1 MTRDVQSSMADENV
15 IAVCVGGGDWPRG
28 ILSTAPIPDRWLGLI
43 ESPDGRRRL
52 APSGEAPRLSA
63 DDRLTLVR
71 NRPIAIAVRDA
82 DLVSRCG
89 HGIEAAAEI
98 LVRWNAREDDLAALR
113 RTLLHADTL
122 TLEALTRAVAD
133 GGALAALRAFVRERN
148 AESLI
153 GPDVREAFLN
163 ELRQSEAARRFA
175 FEAGLTFERVA
186 RLDLNSASFARERSA
201 RQEAQWRVQRIQ
213 AREMVEQ
220 AAAAA
225 TKRRLD
231 DLAGVMEKLRAASSG
246 DPNLRWHD
254 LLPTL
259 SPAERGRLLE
269 NLWRLTPDR
278 HTTTA
283 IVAVAGPQVVW
294 LDPSEPGR
302 LVRRAGVP
310 EDFGG
315 LRCVDACPQ
324 RDWLLVGA
332 ASGVWALDTE
342 SGAVVARFAVP
353 GSPTPRTGFNTV
365 LAVDDR
371 LYATHSTLGFWSWP
385 LSSPEDARPLFEPH
399 DGVPRSIRCTTDLG
413 DGRIGFAAD
422 DCLHAY
428 DPRTGELAALGT
440 ADGTIHSV
448 AVLETSAYVGTESGR
463 VMQLNL
469 RQPED
474 WWQVHRARGSVES
487 IVARR
492 WNDLREL
499 VIPAGPDGALALY
512 PDESITAHVL
522 EAPVPIRRVWATDDM
537 LVALNENR
545 DRLIVM
551 GSLAPD
557 RRGREAPLARLTGHT
572 VQDVCLLTRAAPPAD
587 RPAEPISGAA

>member
-1 MTRDVQSSMADENV
+1 MNRDVQSRMNDENV
-15 IAVCVGGGDWPRG
+15 VAVCVRGGDWPRG
-28 ILSTAPIPDRWLGLI
+28 ILSAAPIPDRWLGLI

-63 DDRLTLVR
+63 DERLTLVR
-71 NRPIAIAVRDA
+71 NRPIAIAVNDA

-98 LVRWNAREDDLAALR
+98 LVRWDTREDDLAALR
-113 RTLLHADTL
+113 RSLLHTNTL

-133 GGALAALRAFVRERN
+133 GGALAALQAFVRERN

-153 GPDVREAFLN
+153 GPDVREEFLDQ
-163 ELRQSEAARRFA
+163 LRQNEAARRFA
-175 FEAGLTFERVA
+175 FEAGLTIERVA

-220 AAAAA
+220 AAVAA

-231 DLAGVMEKLRAASSG
+231 DLAGVMEKLKSASAG

-259 SPAERGRLLE
+259 APAERGRLLE

-283 IVAVAGPQVVW
+283 IVAVAGPQLVW
-294 LDPSEPGR
+294 LEPSAPER
-302 LVRRAGVP
+302 IARRAGVP
-310 EDFGG
+310 EEFGG
-315 LRCVDACPQ
+315 LRCVDACP
-324 RDWLLVGA
+324 RRGWLLVGA
-332 ASGVWALDTE
+332 ASGVWALDAE
-342 SGAVVARFAVP
+342 GGEVVARFAVP
-353 GSPTPRTGFNTV
+353 GSPAPRTGFNTV
-365 LAVDDR
+365 LAADDR
-371 LYATHSTLGFWSWP
+371 LYATHSRLGAWCWP
-385 LSSPEDARPLFEPH
+385 LSSPDDARPLLEPH
-399 DGVPRSIRCTTDLG
+399 DGVPRSIRCVTDLG

-440 ADGTIHSV
+440 ADDTIHSL

-463 VMQLNL
+463 VMQLDL
-469 RQPED
+469 RGPED

-487 IVARR
+487 IIARR

-512 PDESITAHVL
+512 PDETITARVL
-522 EAPVPIRRVWATDDM
+522 ETPVPIRRIWATDDM

-545 DRLIVM
+545 DRLIVL

-572 VQDVCLLTRAAPPAD
+572 VQDVCLLTRAAQ
-587 RPAEPISGAA
+587 PAEPPAGQAAGAA